1 MTKTIYLADT
11 YTLSNPQLFETAY
24 RTVSPTRRAKIDAVR
39 FDKDK
44 RLSLGA
50 GLLLHIGLTEC
61 GLKAPFDIDYNE
73 FGKPFLANNDGIFFS
88 LSHSGTRAMCAI
100 SDVPVGC
107 DIEIVKEADLKVAKR
122 FFHPDEYEA
131 ILALATPES
140 AADFFT
146 EIASTAET
154 TKVSTHATVSAAQS
168 DMFFRI
174 WTRKES
180 YVKAVGKGLS
190 LPFESFSV
198 LDDEGENYLIRSIS
212 YDSSSRSNSPEG
224 ITSKQS
230 ESGCCPP
237 IYHAAVCE
245 LNSAATLNAE
255 MYELRIIDFEQTEL
269 LK

>member
-11 YTLSNPQLFETAY
+11 YALSNPQLFETAY

-73 FGKPFLANNDGIFFS
+73 FGKPFLADNDGIFFS
-88 LSHSGTRAMCAI
+88 LSHSGTWAMCAI

-107 DIEIVKEADLKVAKR
+107 DIEIIKEADLKIAKR

-140 AADFFT
+140 AA
-146 EIASTAET
+146 
-154 TKVSTHATVSAAQS
+154 QS

-180 YVKAVGKGLS
+180 YVKAIGKGLS

-212 YDSSSRSNSPEG
+212 YDNSSRSSSPEG

-245 LNSAATLNAE
+245 LNSAATFNAE
-255 MYELRIIDFEQTEL
+255 KYEIRIIDFEQTEL